1 MAATCLPSSPVC
13 PRVAALALLAVLC
26 VVCVSAQQAAPR
38 PKISDEALEHALN
51 DKRYLMRQLKCAL
64 GEAPCDPVGRRLK
77 TLAPLV
83 LRGTCPQCTPE
94 ETRQIQRTLSHIQ
107 RHYPKEW
114 NRIVKQYSG
123 R

>member
-1 MAATCLPSSPVC
+1 MVHTTCKVFS
-13 PRVAALALLAVLC
+13 RVWMLLLLVLLVAV
-26 VVCVSAQQAAPR
+26 VAQAQQGNNR

-51 DKRYLMRQLKCAL
+51 DKRYLTRQLKCAL

-83 LRGTCPQCTPE
+83 LRGSCPQCTQE

-107 RHYPKEW
+107 RNYPKEW
-114 NRIVKQYSG
+114 SKLVKQYQG
-123 R
+123 